1 MGTPAPVSTTTT
13 SAAPVTT
20 TTSAAT
26 VTITTSPAAALNGV
40 VMESCVSFE
49 AFSAESGHCSG
60 FLSAAAKHLRV
71 QVKDIKSFGYVGKVW
86 GNVPVCE
93 PGADGTYVSAQN
105 KGLWAKVMY
114 RVCAAAMGPCKRR
127 YLRGN

>member
-1 MGTPAPVSTTTT
+1 
-13 SAAPVTT
+13 
-20 TTSAAT
+20 
-26 VTITTSPAAALNGV
+26 
-40 VMESCVSFE
+40 MESCVSFE
-49 AFSAESGHCSG
+49 VGGAESGHCSG

-93 PGADGTYVSAQN
+93 PGADGTYASAQN